1 MGQLNLK
8 DPLTLTHAHTPK
20 KKKKRT
26 SDEGEADKHQS
37 LLQQLE
43 NPSVNF
49 GSSKPMP
56 VTSLLLGSNSNSPKS
71 KSPSCLANS

>member
-49 GSSKPMP
+49 GSSRAHASDFTP
-56 VTSLLLGSNSNSPKS
+56 SRLQLQFS
-71 KSPSCLANS
+71 KVQVSKLFS